1 MGGSLGSIINPTL
14 EFLAQGFDR
23 VNAVQGLLIALFAVV
38 VMRSWRQLFV
48 IALFSTAIYLVVAA
62 VIPVVGGKG
71 VNLSDIRLP
80 NPMNAQ
86 FWNDTATLYVGFVM
100 IIAMFFAVKSVVF
113 LRGGGGRKAR
123 AHG

>member
-1 MGGSLGSIINPTL
+1 MEGSLGSIINPTL
-14 EFLAQGFDR
+14 EFLQHGFDR

-38 VMRSWRQLFV
+38 VMKTWRQLFV
-48 IALFSTAIYLVVAA
+48 IALFATVIYLIIAA
-62 VIPVVGGKG
+62 ALPVVSGKG
-71 VNLSDIRLP
+71 VNLSEIRLP
-80 NPMNAQ
+80 NPMHSE

-113 LRGGGGRKAR
+113 LRGSGGKKAR